1 LIRLLLKR
9 NYTREKIEKLLIF
22 IDRVLNLPLEIEKEF
37 KKDISKLSGKGDGTM
52 GLTWDKTPLA
62 QVFKEEGREEGIKEG
77 KEEGRKEELQNTLLV
92 LTNKKFAVDKIP
104 EEIEQAIANANME
117 KLRNAMNNI
126 FEIKSMEELKQYLS

>member
-22 IDRVLNLPLEIEKEF
+22 IDRVLNLPLGIEKEF
-37 KKDISKLSGKGDGTM
+37 KKDIIKLSGKGDETM

-62 QVFKEEGREEGIKEG
+62 QVFKEEGREE
-77 KEEGRKEELQNTLLV
+77 ELQNTLLV
-92 LTNKKFAVDKIP
+92 LINKKFAVDKIP
-104 EEIEQAIANANME
+104 ETIEQAIANANMK
-117 KLRNAMNNI
+117 KLKNTRDNI